1 MNKKMLLSYKS
12 YKLSLNFIKILL
24 KNYKKNNIYKCIY
37 DCNLKDLFIKSINLL
52 FKKK

>member
-1 MNKKMLLSYKS
+1 MIMNKKMLFNYKS
-12 YKLSLNFIKILL
+12 FEISLKEFFIQKIIR
-24 KNYKKNNIYKCIY
+24 KTIYINVC